1 MDARQRQIFDKAHA
15 MLDRR
20 DDDAREHRE
29 WLEQHYDPATERV
42 DLGEDAPPPAPSE
55 MVCKTFATPPPTQQ
69 MDAATEA
76 AWNLWAERKIDN
88 ALHDHIEN
96 FLKDFIAEVLVLE
109 RQSMRE
115 ELSVKGSNVELIKRN
130 QNVG

>member
-1 MDARQRQIFDKAHA
+1 
-15 MLDRR
+15 
-20 DDDAREHRE
+20 
-29 WLEQHYDPATERV
+29 
-42 DLGEDAPPPAPSE
+42 
-55 MVCKTFATPPPTQQ
+55 